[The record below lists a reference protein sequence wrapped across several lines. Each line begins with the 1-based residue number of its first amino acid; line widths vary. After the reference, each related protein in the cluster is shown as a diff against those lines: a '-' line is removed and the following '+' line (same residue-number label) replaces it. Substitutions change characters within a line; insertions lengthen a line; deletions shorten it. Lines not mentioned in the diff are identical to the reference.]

1 MKWLKNILF
10 EEIQIEEELRKDMV
24 KESKKE
30 TVQSLDI
37 SKVKEDIKEEKL
49 DAKLEKPEK
58 EEKIEAES
66 IRNISKSVKG
76 KITQKQ
82 NEIWLSE
89 KQISE
94 LFQKSLPTIHKH
106 IANIYKENELDKAT
120 TSKKIKTK
128 TKEGDR
134 TLTREIMYHSIEVIV
149 AVGYRIGGEIGTD
162 FRIWANKIV
171 CDNYRRTGEIKI

>member
-10 EEIQIEEELRKDMV
+10 EEIQIEEELRKSV
-24 KESKKE
+24 EKESKKE
-30 TVQSLDI
+30 TVEAMEV
-37 SKVKEDIKEEKL
+37 SKIKEEV
-49 DAKLEKPEK
+49 AP
-58 EEKIEAES
+58 EKIEKVEKIETES
-66 IRNISKSVKG
+66 IRNISKSAKG
-76 KITQKQ
+76 KITQKV

-134 TLTREIMYHSIEVIV
+134 TLSREIMYHSIEVIV

-171 CDNYRRTGEIKI
+171 CDNYRRTGEIKM

>member
-10 EEIQIEEELRKDMV
+10 EDALIEESLRKVIDR
-24 KESKKE
+24 ESEKE
-30 TVQSLDI
+30 TVQSTKI
-37 SKVKEDIKEEKL
+37 SKVKEESMEEDL
-49 DAKLEKPEK
+49 PK
-58 EEKIEAES
+58 EEKIESES
-66 IRNISKSVKG
+66 IRNISKSAKG

-106 IANIYKENELDKAT
+106 IANIYKENELDKAS

-128 TKEGDR
+128 TKEGER

-162 FRIWANKIV
+162 FRVWANKIV
-171 CDNYRRTGEIKI
+171 CDNYRRTGEIKM

>member
-10 EEIQIEEELRKDMV
+10 EEMEIEEDLRKGVD
-24 KESKKE
+24 EEPKKE
-30 TVQSLDI
+30 TVQESLV
-37 SKVKEDIKEEKL
+37 SKVKEEIDDKKV
-49 DAKLEKPEK
+49 EK
-58 EEKIEAES
+58 EEKIESES
-66 IRNISKSVKG
+66 IRNISKSAKG
-76 KITQKQ
+76 KIVQKQ

-106 IANIYKENELDKAT
+106 IANIYKENELDKAI

-128 TKEGDR
+128 TKEGER
-134 TLTREIMYHSIEVIV
+134 TLSREIMYHSIEVIV

-171 CDNYRRTGEIKI
+171 CENYRRTGEIKM

>member
-10 EEIQIEEELRKDMV
+10 EEIQIEEDLRKSV
-24 KESKKE
+24 EKESKRE
-30 TVQSLDI
+30 SVLEAPI
-37 SKVKEDIKEEKL
+37 SKVKQVISEEKVQI
-49 DAKLEKPEK
+49 
-58 EEKIEAES
+58 EEKIETES
-66 IRNISKSVKG
+66 IRNISKSAKG

-128 TKEGDR
+128 TKEGER
-134 TLTREIMYHSIEVIV
+134 TLSREIMYHSIEVIV

-162 FRIWANKIV
+162 FRVWANKIV
-171 CDNYRRTGEIKI
+171 CDNYRRTGEIKM

>member
-10 EEIQIEEELRKDMV
+10 EEIQIEEDSRKTV
-24 KESKKE
+24 EKESKKE
-30 TVQSLDI
+30 SVQEALVSKEKEETDDE
-37 SKVKEDIKEEKL
+37 KVKI
-49 DAKLEKPEK
+49 
-58 EEKIEAES
+58 EEKIESES
-66 IRNISKSVKG
+66 IRNISKSTKG
-76 KITQKQ
+76 RITQKET
-82 NEIWLSE
+82 EIWLSE

-106 IANIYKENELDKAT
+106 IANIYKENELEKAT

-128 TKEGDR
+128 TKEGGR
-134 TLTREIMYHSIEVIV
+134 TLSREIMYHSIEVIV

-171 CDNYRRTGEIKI
+171 CDNYRRTGEIKM

>member
-10 EEIQIEEELRKDMV
+10 EEVEIEEELRKSL
-24 KESKKE
+24 ERETKKE
-30 TVQSLDI
+30 IVETTKI
-37 SKVKEDIKEEKL
+37 SKIKDETIDDDIATDTKVET
-49 DAKLEKPEK
+49 
-58 EEKIEAES
+58 ES
-66 IRNISKSVKG
+66 IRNISKSPKG
-76 KITQKQ
+76 NINQKL

-106 IANIYKENELDKAT
+106 IANIYKENELDKNT
-120 TSKKIKTK
+120 TSKKRKTK
-128 TKEGDR
+128 TKEGER
-134 TLTREIMYHSIEVIV
+134 VLSREIMYYGIEVIV

>member
-10 EEIQIEEELRKDMV
+10 EEIKIEEDLPKGVDEKT
-24 KESKKE
+24 KKE
-30 TVQSLDI
+30 TVQEALV
-37 SKVKEDIKEEKL
+37 SKIKEEL
-49 DAKLEKPEK
+49 DNKKVEK
-58 EEKIEAES
+58 EEKIESES
-66 IRNISKSVKG
+66 IRNISKSAKG
-76 KITQKQ
+76 KIVQKQ

-106 IANIYKENELDKAT
+106 IANIYKENELDKST

-128 TKEGDR
+128 TKEGER
-134 TLTREIMYHSIEVIV
+134 ILSREIMYHSIEVIV

-171 CDNYRRTGEIKI
+171 CENYRRTGEIKM